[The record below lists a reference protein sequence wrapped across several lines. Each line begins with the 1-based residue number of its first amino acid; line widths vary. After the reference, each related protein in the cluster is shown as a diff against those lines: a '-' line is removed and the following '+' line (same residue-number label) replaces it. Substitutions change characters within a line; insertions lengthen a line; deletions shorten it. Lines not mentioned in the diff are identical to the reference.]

1 MGRQRGAAPTVKE
14 RWDLKTAV
22 DMARSLPHHFKP
34 ISDLPNTLTHEER
47 ESLAKCEA
55 AIETLQ
61 FAFWAAGKAL
71 QIVRDGR
78 LYRAK
83 YGSFDAYVEERWQM
97 QRNYANKLIR
107 TWRIAEALFDCESN
121 GLVPNGTAKKVNQAQ
136 VWELVPAAENWTPDA
151 AADIYRTVLEVD
163 GVAVTAEILKGVVR
177 ALPSGEYDA
186 DQVAEHVRAHLASL
200 GEDDDEELPPV
211 AETLQAEAK
220 RIRTIVQR
228 VVRQDRIRQ
237 AAADNPEEVK
247 RFVADLRELLDEVE
261 KDVLADREVPPA

>member
-1 MGRQRGAAPTVKE
+1 MGRQRSAAPAAQE

-22 DMARSLPHHFKP
+22 HMARSLPHHFKP

-78 LYRAK
+78 LYRA
-83 YGSFDAYVEERWQM
+83 SHPTFDAYVEERWQM
-97 QRNYANKLIR
+97 SRNYANKLIR
-107 TWRIAEALFDCESN
+107 TWRIAEALFEYESN
-121 GLVPNGTAKKVNQAQ
+121 GLVPIGAAKKVNQAQ
-136 VWELVPAAENWTPDA
+136 VWELVPAAETWSAQA

-163 GVAVTAEILKGVVR
+163 GVPVTAQVLKGVVR
-177 ALPSGEYDA
+177 ALPSGEYDREE
-186 DQVAEHVRAHLASL
+186 VAGCVRAYLATLS
-200 GEDDDEELPPV
+200 EETEEEPPAV
-211 AETLQAEAK
+211 AETLSAEAH
-220 RIRTIVQR
+220 RIRGILTR

-237 AAADNPEEVK
+237 HATENPEAVRK
-247 RFVADLRELLDEVE
+247 FVQDLRGFLDEVE
-261 KDVLADREVPPA
+261 REVLVSSSED